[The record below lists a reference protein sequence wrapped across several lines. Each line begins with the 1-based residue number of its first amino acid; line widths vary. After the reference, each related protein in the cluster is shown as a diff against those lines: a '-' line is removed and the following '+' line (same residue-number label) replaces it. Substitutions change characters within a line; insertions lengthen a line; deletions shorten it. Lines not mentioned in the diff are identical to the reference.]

1 MKKSELRK
9 IIKEEIKS
17 TLKEDDFGVGVEF
30 NPGSERN
37 PSNKMI
43 YDLLKEVR
51 SLLKKG
57 QGMFKDLP

>member
-1 MKKSELRK
+1 MNKSELRK

-17 TLKEDDFGVGVEF
+17 TLKEDDFGVGVDF

-43 YDLLKEVR
+43 YDLLKE
-51 SLLKKG
+51 LKL
-57 QGMFKDLP
+57 MVNRVLENTH

>member
-17 TLKEDDFGVGVEF
+17 TLEGDDFGMGVDF
-30 NPGSERN
+30 NPASERN

-43 YDLLKEVR
+43 YDLLKE
-51 SLLKKG
+51 LKL
-57 QGMFKDLP
+57 MVNRVLENTH

>member
-17 TLKEDDFGVGVEF
+17 TLKEDDFGIGVDF
-30 NPGSERN
+30 NPASERN

-43 YDLLKEVR
+43 YDLLKEVKALV
-51 SLLKKG
+51 SKTTG
-57 QGMFKDLP
+57 E

>member
-17 TLKEDDFGVGVEF
+17 TLKEDDFGMGVDF
-30 NPGSERN
+30 NPASERN

-43 YDLLKEVR
+43 YDLLKE
-51 SLLKKG
+51 LKL
-57 QGMFKDLP
+57 MVNRVLENTH